1 MASVLQVELNEL
13 NVVASKLSAL
23 LDDHWGGTAVSTT
36 ASQPLAEGTVKRG
49 TGSNALQ
56 SGAAP
61 QLVRANP
68 DANTSVY
75 GQLAN
80 AGQLSSAHGQ
90 VQQQVTD
97 LLAQVQSAIADLQE
111 RMKKTQ
117 QAYGDTDSDI
127 ATSTRKVRA

>member
-1 MASVLQVELNEL
+1 MSSVLQVELNEL
-13 NVVASKLSAL
+13 NSVASKLSAL
-23 LDDHWGGTAVSTT
+23 LEDHWGG
-36 ASQPLAEGTVKRG
+36 ASPSSNGAQPLTQRSVKAG

-56 SGAAP
+56 SGAPEQA
-61 QLVRANP
+61 VRADP

-80 AGQLSSAHGQ
+80 AEQLSSAHGQ
-90 VQQQVTD
+90 VQAQITD
-97 LLAQVQSAIADLQE
+97 LLGQVQSAIADLQD